1 MGRCADNRGMASLL
15 IIGFIFLVGPLAL
28 VIGADSRPV
37 GSRGRRWI

>member
-1 MGRCADNRGMASLL
+1 MGLRVDNKDMASLL
-15 IIGFIFLVGPLAL
+15 IIAFIFLVGPLAL

>member
-1 MGRCADNRGMASLL
+1 MASLL
-15 IIGFIFLVGPLAL
+15 IIAFIFLVGPLAL